1 MATYTATNAEE
12 FQSFLNEDSE
22 LTGGDTLLVEPGVYT
37 GNFTIEKSG
46 EDGNPITIQA
56 NGEPGSVILRD
67 PEPTVGGFREG
78 VIQSAGQENLNIEGF
93 RIEDTSW
100 AGISIRDGRNITV
113 ENNQTENTG
122 ASGIIAL
129 PDTEFGG
136 GEAEITSSNIKILNN
151 EITDANARWT
161 GGRGNT
167 TGDQEALSV
176 WGVDGFEVAGNKVNG
191 ATREGID
198 IKVGSRNGTVHDNEV
213 EGAASISGLPSGY
226 QGGPAIYLDGN
237 RADMKNI
244 EVFNNVVKNN
254 TADGIVVADEEKGI
268 GKVSGIKIYDNLV
281 YGNGILGTNG
291 GVGIGVNSNVAD
303 VEIRDNTLADNVNNL
318 NVVRDNLAGEGDRPT
333 DIVVEDNIIANGQ
346 FKNAI
351 IDDADVTL
359 RDNFITTEFDP
370 LYDSND
376 VSNVNE
382 EGTIEGESAGFNG
395 DGDYSLASDS
405 EAAGKGANLSAA
417 GDSGESETGEVASN
431 ADGMSP
437 EADSTTDDAVE
448 EGAENPEMPEDES
461 DADGMSPEADST
473 TDDAVEEGAENPE
486 MPEDESDADGM
497 SPEADSTTDD
507 AVEEGAENPEMP
519 EDGSDVDGMSP
530 EADSTTD
537 DAVEKGAE
545 NLDMPEDG
553 SDADG
558 MNSEADNLDDP
569 ATIGNVV
576 EDALE
581 GSALENS
588 EDAAGMDGGKPFASL
603 DPTTTSDSAD
613 GTENINISVDDI
625 AGSEGTSPSGF
636 DLNNRQS
643 VAEGNNSNL
652 FEEIGQQIVSNFNY
666 GEDLLDGEVT
676 LEVIEDI
683 GEQLVFGLFESGAND
698 SGIQEEGQPLATVTV
713 DYGDAD
719 LSALTDSSNG

>member
-12 FQSFLNEDSE
+12 FQSFLNENSE
-22 LTGGDTLLVEPGVYT
+22 LKGGDTLLVEPGVYT

-46 EDGNPITIQA
+46 EDGNPITIEA

-78 VIQSAGQENLNIEGF
+78 VIQSAGQENLNIKGF

-136 GEAEITSSNIKILNN
+136 GEAEVTSSNIKILNN
-151 EITDANARWT
+151 KITNANARWA
-161 GGRGNT
+161 GGRGAT

-213 EGAASISGLPSGY
+213 EGAASISGTPRGY

-254 TADGIVVADEEKGI
+254 TADGIVVADEDKGI

-291 GVGIGVNSNVAD
+291 GVGIGIGSNVSD
-303 VEIRDNTLADNVNNL
+303 VEIRDNTLADNVQNL
-318 NVVRDNLAGEGDRPT
+318 SVVRDNLAGEGDRPT
-333 DIVVEDNIIANGQ
+333 DIVVENNIIANGQ
-346 FKNAI
+346 FKNAV

-376 VSNVNE
+376 VSNLKE
-382 EGTIEGESAGFNG
+382 EGTIEGESASFNG
-395 DGDYSLASDS
+395 DGDYSLTPDS
-405 EAAGKGANLSAA
+405 EAADKGVDFSAL
-417 GDSGESETGEVASN
+417 GDSRESKTGEVASN
-431 ADGMSP
+431 ADGINP

-448 EGAENPEMPEDES
+448 EGAGNTDMPEDES
-461 DADGMSPEADST
+461 DADGMNA
-473 TDDAVEEGAENPE
+473 
-486 MPEDESDADGM
+486 
-497 SPEADSTTDD
+497 
-507 AVEEGAENPEMP
+507 
-519 EDGSDVDGMSP
+519 
-530 EADSTTD
+530 
-537 DAVEKGAE
+537 
-545 NLDMPEDG
+545 
-553 SDADG
+553 
-558 MNSEADNLDDP
+558 EADNLDDP

-581 GSALENS
+581 GSALLENS
-588 EDAAGMDGGKPFASL
+588 EDAAGMDGDEPFASL
-603 DPTTTSDSAD
+603 DPTTTSDSAN
-613 GTENINISVDDI
+613 GTENINISLDDI

-652 FEEIGQQIVSNFNY
+652 FEEIGQQIVGNFNY
-666 GEDLLDGEVT
+666 GEDLLDGEIT

-698 SGIQEEGQPLATVTV
+698 SGIQEERPLATVTV
-713 DYGDAD
+713 DYSDAD
-719 LSALTDSSNG
+719 LSALTASSNE

>member
-12 FQSFLNEDSE
+12 LQSYLNEDSE
-22 LTGGDTLLVEPGVYT
+22 LKGGDTLLVEPGVYT

-46 EDGNPITIQA
+46 EDGNPITIEA

-78 VIQSAGQENLNIEGF
+78 VIQAAGQENLNIEGF

-136 GEAEITSSNIKILNN
+136 GEAEVTSSNIKILNN
-151 EITDANARWT
+151 EITNANARWT

-213 EGAASISGLPSGY
+213 EGAASISGTPRGY

-254 TADGIVVADEEKGI
+254 TADGIVVADEDKGI

-291 GVGIGVNSNVAD
+291 GVGIGIGSNVSD
-303 VEIRDNTLADNVNNL
+303 VEIRDNTLADNVQNL
-318 NVVRDNLAGEGDRPT
+318 SVVRDNLAGEGDRPT
-333 DIVVEDNIIANGQ
+333 DIVVENNIIANGQ
-346 FKNAI
+346 FKNAV
-351 IDDADVTL
+351 IDDAADVTL

-376 VSNVNE
+376 VSNLKE
-382 EGTIEGESAGFNG
+382 EGTIEGESASFNG
-395 DGDYSLASDS
+395 DGDYSLTPDS
-405 EAAGKGANLSAA
+405 EAADKGVDFSA
-417 GDSGESETGEVASN
+417 SGNSRESKTGEVASN
-431 ADGMSP
+431 ADGINP
-437 EADSTTDDAVE
+437 EADSTTDNALE
-448 EGAENPEMPEDES
+448 EGAGN
-461 DADGMSPEADST
+461 T
-473 TDDAVEEGAENPE
+473 
-486 MPEDESDADGM
+486 
-497 SPEADSTTDD
+497 
-507 AVEEGAENPEMP
+507 
-519 EDGSDVDGMSP
+519 
-530 EADSTTD
+530 
-537 DAVEKGAE
+537 
-545 NLDMPEDG
+545 DMPEDG

-558 MNSEADNLDDP
+558 IDVEADNLDDP

-581 GSALENS
+581 DSAMLENS
-588 EDAAGMDGGKPFASL
+588 EDAAGMDGGEPFASL
-603 DPTTTSDSAD
+603 DPTTTSNSAD
-613 GTENINISVDDI
+613 GTENINISLDDI

-636 DLNNRQS
+636 DLNNRQG

-652 FEEIGQQIVSNFNY
+652 FEEIGQQIVSKFNY
-666 GEDLLDGEVT
+666 EEDLLDGEIT

-683 GEQLVFGLFESGAND
+683 DEQLVFGLFESGAND
-698 SGIQEEGQPLATVTV
+698 SGIQEDRPLATVTV
-713 DYGDAD
+713 DYSDAD
-719 LSALTDSSNG
+719 LSALADSSNG